1 MLFFQKRYNKEVDYH
16 KNIINIKHYNKDI
29 FSKPTHSVL
38 VADSKYIATFIML
51 VDNSIYNIDIK
62 VSNDY
67 PFKPPQ
73 ININKKC
80 YSEFLNET
88 SILLKKNN
96 KLDICCLCCNSIL
109 MNWQPGY
116 GFTAILN
123 EINNHIIN
131 RKKIINNIIAKKIMK
146 KKLGFII
153 PTLYDFL

>member
-1 MLFFQKRYNKEVDYH
+1 MLFVQKRYNKEINYH
-16 KNIINIKHYNKDI
+16 KNIINIQHNNKNI
-29 FSKPTHSVL
+29 FSKPKHSVL
-38 VADSKYIATFIML
+38 VRESKYTASFRML

-62 VSNDY
+62 VSLRY

-73 ININKKC
+73 ININNKY

-88 SILLKKNN
+88 SIFLKINN
-96 KLDICCLCCNSIL
+96 KLDICCLCCNSII

-131 RKKIINNIIAKKIMK
+131 RKKIINNILAKKIME

-153 PTLYDFL
+153 PNLLDFL